1 MWFRFSFFFFF
12 SSRRRHTRCA
22 LVTGVQTCALP
33 ISASPPA
40 GESLIV
46 DPAASKPAVERIPDK
61 YQVKKEDGTL
71 DPDASWAKFVD
82 GHEALQKKLGAGDVA
97 PEKPEDYKLEAPKDA
112 EGKPIEGVDFES
124 FTKDPLFQSF
134 QKEIGRAHV

>member
-1 MWFRFSFFFFF
+1 MF
-12 SSRRRHTRCA
+12 HTTQHEDPA
-22 LVTGVQTCALP
+22 APVADPQADP
-33 ISASPPA
+33 AAAAAQAPAADPASPPA

-82 GHEALQKKLGAGDVA
+82 GHEALQKKHGAGDRKSTRLNSVTNA
-97 PEKPEDYKLEAPKDA
+97 HLVCRLLLEQKKNKL
-112 EGKPIEGVDFES
+112 
-124 FTKDPLFQSF
+124 T
-134 QKEIGRAHV
+134 

>member
-1 MWFRFSFFFFF
+1 MF
-12 SSRRRHTRCA
+12 HTTQHEDPA
-22 LVTGVQTCALP
+22 APVADPQADP
-33 ISASPPA
+33 AAAAAQAPAADPASPPA

-82 GHEALQKKLGAGDVA
+82 GQEALQEKPGAGDVGQ
-97 PEKPEDYKLEAPKDA
+97 EKPEEHQAA
-112 EGKPIEGVDFES
+112 ERKVEEG
-124 FTKDPLFQSF
+124 Q
-134 QKEIGRAHV
+134 Q

>member
-1 MWFRFSFFFFF
+1 MF
-12 SSRRRHTRCA
+12 HTTQHEDPA
-22 LVTGVQTCALP
+22 APVADPQADP
-33 ISASPPA
+33 AAAAAQAPAADPASPPA

-82 GHEALQKKLGAGDVA
+82 GHEALQKKIGAGDVA
-97 PEKPEDYKLEAPKDA
+97 RAEEHTSELQSTIRLSYAVLCSEKQTYL
-112 EGKPIEGVDFES
+112 
-124 FTKDPLFQSF
+124 
-134 QKEIGRAHV
+134 